1 MSRTLT
7 VYLAADLKKFSGPLR
22 QAETQAQG
30 FGGRIGRLGT
40 TLSGMLGPA
49 LIGAGIA
56 AGAMAVKLGVDG
68 VKAAIEDEAAVA
80 KLAQT
85 MTNLGLAHDTA
96 QVEASIAAM
105 ETELGIVDM
114 ELRPAYDRLVR
125 SIGDTDDA
133 MKAMSLAAD
142 ISAGTGKSLDAVVQ
156 ALGRAYDGNAEGLSR
171 LGAGLSS
178 TLLKS
183 GDMKAITEQL
193 ATTFGGQ
200 ATTKAQTYEGQIK
213 RLALE
218 FDNLKESFGR
228 GFLDGLGDANDST
241 NDFMKTMKDLE
252 PAIENIGKGLGDF
265 AVATV
270 QGTSDTFDF
279 MKQLDK
285 IADFVNGSGSLAI
298 FRLADQF
305 GLISDEAGAAA
316 EAEYQLYLANNDLIG
331 QMDPLARAL
340 YAAELRW
347 RGYADA
353 TRDAQLAAS
362 NLPLTIGELR
372 KVISPTVAAAI
383 EAGKTTATYGG
394 KLTDLN
400 ATVESVTTSTGG
412 LTKETDLLTTAFD
425 LQRGVVDKLQ
435 VTLDSQVAD
444 LEAATQAA
452 KNYSTTLASQLL
464 GGIDLGAAQET
475 GTDLGISTLDAFD
488 RQIEQANW
496 FGNVLSSIKAQGA
509 DQMLIDQLASLGP
522 AAGGALAQ
530 EMLDKGLVQTFSDRL
545 VDVVAV
551 ANTTAQAMVP
561 EFLTAGI
568 DSAEDFVDGTVEQ
581 LLKEQKRLKA
591 IGKNVGKGIGASI
604 KSEIAAAVAEAVRAA
619 QAAKTAAAAERA
631 SEIAAQQVV
640 VSEQQ
645 IAQALQRLISNSNAR
660 AGYSMGIPVQT
671 PVLG

>member
-22 QAETQAQG
+22 TAETQAKG
-30 FGGRIGRLGT
+30 FGGHIGRLGT

-56 AGAMAVKLGVDG
+56 AGAMAAKLGVDG

-96 QVEASIAAM
+96 QVEASIASM

-156 ALGRAYDGNAEGLSR
+156 ALGRAYDGNTQGLSR

-218 FDNLKESFGR
+218 FDNLKEAFGA
-228 GFLDGLGDANDST
+228 GFLRGLGDANGST
-241 NDFMKTMKDLE
+241 EDLLATMKDLE
-252 PAIENIGKGLGDF
+252 PELKNIGETAGDIAIG
-265 AVATV
+265 AVK
-270 QGTSDTFDF
+270 GTSSLLDMANAASTFDAF
-279 MKQLDK
+279 LAGFGRNLRSNV
-285 IADFVNGSGSLAI
+285 ADVLGI
-298 FRLADQF
+298 
-305 GLISDEAGAAA
+305 ISDEAGAAA
-316 EAEYQLYLANNDLIG
+316 DAEYQLYLANNGLIG
-331 QMDPLARAL
+331 QMDPLARGL

-353 TRDAQLAAS
+353 TLAARAASS
-362 NLPLTIGELR
+362 NVALTIGELR

-383 EAGKTTATYGG
+383 AAGKATATYGG

-400 ATVESVTTSTGG
+400 ATVKAVTTSTGG

-452 KNYSTTLASQLL
+452 KDYSTTLASQLL
-464 GGIDLGAAQET
+464 GGIDLGAAQQT
-475 GTDLGISTLDAFD
+475 GADLGMSTLDAFD
-488 RQIEQANW
+488 RQIEEAKW
-496 FGNVLSSIKAQGA
+496 FGNVLSSIKASGA
-509 DQMLIDQLASLGP
+509 DQRLIDQLASLGP

-530 EMLDKGLVQTFSDRL
+530 EMIDKGLVQTFSDRL
-545 VDVVAV
+545 VDVIDT

-561 EFLTAGI
+561 EFLVAGVA
-568 DSAEDFVDGTVEQ
+568 SAEQFVDGTIEQ
-581 LLKEQKRLKA
+581 LLKEQDRLKTIGKTIGKA
-591 IGKNVGKGIGASI
+591 IGKNI
-604 KSEIAAAVAEAVRAA
+604 KAEIAQAVAAAVAAA
-619 QAAKTAAAAERA
+619 QAAKTAASAERA
-631 SEIAAQQVV
+631 SQIAAQQVV

-660 AGYSMGIPVQT
+660 SGYSMGIPVPT

>member
-1 MSRTLT
+1 VSRTLT

-56 AGAMAVKLGVDG
+56 AGAMAAKLGVDG

-96 QVEASIAAM
+96 QVEASIASM

-156 ALGRAYDGNAEGLSR
+156 ALGRAYDGNTQGLSR

-213 RLALE
+213 RLGLE

-228 GFLDGLGDANDST
+228 GFLTGLGDANDKT
-241 NDFMKTMKDLE
+241 DELMATMKELE
-252 PAIENIGKGLGDF
+252 PELEKIGVAASKAAVGLAKFAAESANVVDGAIAMAEEPDWPKLVSHLRNTFEATDQFKGAIGSIPGVGRFLEDMYDI
-265 AVATV
+265 VAGFIALNDA
-270 QGTSDTFDF
+270 QGNAS
-279 MKQLDK
+279 LDIGGGEFPNVDK
-285 IADFVNGSGSLAI
+285 AGKAWAMYTEAKRDSITAARHNGQA
-298 FRLADQF
+298 LADEDKN
-305 GLISDEAGAAA
+305 LNR
-316 EAEYQLYLANNDLIG
+316 Y
-331 QMDPLARAL
+331 
-340 YAAELRW
+340 
-347 RGYADA
+347 
-353 TRDAQLAAS
+353 TAS
-362 NLPLTIGELR
+362 
-372 KVISPTVAAAI
+372 S
-383 EAGKTTATYGG
+383 
-394 KLTDLN
+394 
-400 ATVESVTTSTGG
+400 TSA
-412 LTKETDLLTTAFD
+412 TKETDLLTTAFD

-452 KNYSTTLASQLL
+452 KDYSTTLAGQLL

-475 GTDLGISTLDAFD
+475 GAELGISTLDAFD
-488 RQIEQANW
+488 RQIAEAEW
-496 FGNVLSSIKAQGA
+496 FGNVLSSIKANGA
-509 DQMLIDQLASLGP
+509 DQKLIDQLASLGP

-568 DSAEDFVDGTVEQ
+568 DSAEDFVDGTIEQ

-591 IGKNVGKGIGASI
+591 IGKNVGKGIGAGI

-660 AGYSMGIPVQT
+660 AGYSMGVPVAT

>member
-22 QAETQAQG
+22 TAETQAKG
-30 FGGRIGRLGT
+30 FGGHIGRLGT

-68 VKAAIEDEAAVA
+68 VKAAIEDEAAVS

-96 QVEASIAAM
+96 QVEASIAVM

-125 SIGDTDDA
+125 SIGDTDGA

-156 ALGRAYDGNAEGLSR
+156 ALGRAYDGNTQGLSR

-213 RLALE
+213 RLSLE

-228 GFLDGLGDANDST
+228 GFITGLGDANDST
-241 NDFMKTMKDLE
+241 DELMATLKELE
-252 PAIENIGKGLGDF
+252 PELEKLGSTLADVAIGGVKAASGLVDFNDNVGKASDF
-265 AVATV
+265 AVARF
-270 QGTSDTFDF
+270 SIS
-279 MKQLDK
+279 L
-285 IADFVNGSGSLAI
+285 IRNADALGI
-298 FRLADQF
+298 
-305 GLISDEAGAAA
+305 ISDEAGAAA
-316 EAEYQLYLANNDLIG
+316 EAEYQLYLANNGLIG
-331 QMDPLARAL
+331 QMDPLARGL

-347 RGYADA
+347 KGYADA
-353 TRDAQLAAS
+353 TRDAQLASS
-362 NLPLTIGELR
+362 NFALTTGELR

-400 ATVESVTTSTGG
+400 ATVKAVTTSTGG

-452 KNYSTTLASQLL
+452 KDYSTTLASQLL
-464 GGIDLGAAQET
+464 GGIDLGAAQQT
-475 GTDLGISTLDAFD
+475 GADLGMSTLDAFD
-488 RQIEQANW
+488 RQIEEAKW
-496 FGNVLSSIKAQGA
+496 FGNVLSSIKASGA
-509 DQMLIDQLASLGP
+509 DQRLIDQLASLGP

-530 EMLDKGLVQTFSDRL
+530 EMIDKGLVQTFSDRL
-545 VDVVAV
+545 VDVIDT

-561 EFLTAGI
+561 EFLVAGVA
-568 DSAEDFVDGTVEQ
+568 SAEQFVDGTIEQ
-581 LLKEQKRLKA
+581 LLKEQDRLKTIGKTIGKA
-591 IGKNVGKGIGASI
+591 IGKNI
-604 KSEIAAAVAEAVRAA
+604 KAEIAQAVAEAVAAA
-619 QAAKTAAAAERA
+619 QAAKTAASAERA
-631 SEIAAQQVV
+631 SQIAAQQVV

-660 AGYSMGIPVQT
+660 SGYSMGIPVPT

>member
-1 MSRTLT
+1 
-7 VYLAADLKKFSGPLR
+7 
-22 QAETQAQG
+22 
-30 FGGRIGRLGT
+30 
-40 TLSGMLGPA
+40 
-49 LIGAGIA
+49 
-56 AGAMAVKLGVDG
+56 

-96 QVEASIAAM
+96 QVEASIASM

-125 SIGDTDDA
+125 SIGDTDGA

-156 ALGRAYDGNAEGLSR
+156 ALGRAYDGNTQGLSR
-171 LGAGLSS
+171 LGAGLSA
-178 TLLKS
+178 TLLKT

-218 FDNLKESFGR
+218 FDNLKEAFGR
-228 GFLDGLGDANDST
+228 GFITGLGDANDST
-241 NDFMKTMKDLE
+241 DELMATLKELE
-252 PAIENIGKGLGDF
+252 PELEKLGSTLADVAIGGVKAASGLVDFNANVGKAADL
-265 AVATV
+265 AVARF
-270 QGTSDTFDF
+270 SIS
-279 MKQLDK
+279 L
-285 IADFVNGSGSLAI
+285 IRNADALGI
-298 FRLADQF
+298 
-305 GLISDEAGAAA
+305 ISDEAGAAA

-400 ATVESVTTSTGG
+400 ATVEAVTTSTGG

-452 KNYSTTLASQLL
+452 KDYSTTLAMQLL

-475 GTDLGISTLDAFD
+475 GTELGISTLDAFD
-488 RQIEQANW
+488 RQIAEAEW
-496 FGNVLSSIKAQGA
+496 FGNVLSSIKANGA
-509 DQMLIDQLASLGP
+509 DQKLIDQLASLGP

-568 DSAEDFVDGTVEQ
+568 DSAEDFVDGTIEQ

-591 IGKNVGKGIGASI
+591 IGKNVGKGIGAGI

-660 AGYSMGIPVQT
+660 AGYSMGIPVAT

>member
-22 QAETQAQG
+22 TAETQAKG
-30 FGGRIGRLGT
+30 FGGHIGRLGT

-68 VKAAIEDEAAVA
+68 VKAAIEDEAAVS

-96 QVEASIAAM
+96 QVEASIAVM

-125 SIGDTDDA
+125 SIGDTDGA

-156 ALGRAYDGNAEGLSR
+156 ALGRAYDGNTQGLSR

-213 RLALE
+213 RLSLE

-228 GFLDGLGDANDST
+228 GFITGLGDANDST
-241 NDFMKTMKDLE
+241 DELMATLKELE
-252 PAIENIGKGLGDF
+252 PELEKLGSTLADVAIGGVKAASGLVDFNDNVGKASDF
-265 AVATV
+265 AVARF
-270 QGTSDTFDF
+270 SIS
-279 MKQLDK
+279 L
-285 IADFVNGSGSLAI
+285 IRNADALGI
-298 FRLADQF
+298 
-305 GLISDEAGAAA
+305 ISDEAGAAA
-316 EAEYQLYLANNDLIG
+316 EAEYQLYLANNGLIG
-331 QMDPLARAL
+331 QMDPLARGL

-347 RGYADA
+347 KGYADA
-353 TRDAQLAAS
+353 TRDAQLASS
-362 NLPLTIGELR
+362 NFALTTGELR

-400 ATVESVTTSTGG
+400 ATVEAVTTSTGG

-452 KNYSTTLASQLL
+452 KDYSTTLASQLL
-464 GGIDLGAAQET
+464 GGIDLGAAQQT
-475 GTDLGISTLDAFD
+475 GADLGMSTLDAFD
-488 RQIEQANW
+488 RQIEEAKW
-496 FGNVLSSIKAQGA
+496 FGNVLSSIKASGA
-509 DQMLIDQLASLGP
+509 DQRLIDQLASLGP

-530 EMLDKGLVQTFSDRL
+530 EMIDKGLVQTFSDRL
-545 VDVVAV
+545 VDVIDT

-561 EFLTAGI
+561 EFLVAGVA
-568 DSAEDFVDGTVEQ
+568 SAEQFVDGTIEQ
-581 LLKEQKRLKA
+581 LLKEQDRLKTIGKTIGKA
-591 IGKNVGKGIGASI
+591 IGKNI
-604 KSEIAAAVAEAVRAA
+604 KAEIAQAVAEAVAAA
-619 QAAKTAAAAERA
+619 QAAKTAASAERA
-631 SEIAAQQVV
+631 SQIAAQQVV

-660 AGYSMGIPVQT
+660 SGYSMGIPVPT

>member
-30 FGGRIGRLGT
+30 FGGHIGRLGT

-96 QVEASIAAM
+96 QVEASIASM

-133 MKAMSLAAD
+133 MRAMSLAAD

-156 ALGRAYDGNAEGLSR
+156 ALGRAYDGNTQGLSR

-193 ATTFGGQ
+193 AATFGGQ

-213 RLALE
+213 RLGLE
-218 FDNLKESFGR
+218 FDNLKEALGR
-228 GFLDGLGDANDST
+228 GFITGLGDANDST
-241 NDFMKTMKDLE
+241 DELMATLKELE
-252 PAIENIGKGLGDF
+252 PELEKLGSTLADVAIGGVKAASGLVDFNDNVGKASDF
-265 AVATV
+265 AVARF
-270 QGTSDTFDF
+270 SIS
-279 MKQLDK
+279 L
-285 IADFVNGSGSLAI
+285 IRNADALGI
-298 FRLADQF
+298 
-305 GLISDEAGAAA
+305 ISDEAGAAA
-316 EAEYQLYLANNDLIG
+316 EAEYQLYLANAGLIG
-331 QMDPLARAL
+331 QMDPLARGL

-347 RGYADA
+347 KGYADA

-362 NLPLTIGELR
+362 NFALTTGELR

-383 EAGKTTATYGG
+383 AAGNATAAYGG
-394 KLTDLN
+394 VLVDYGRKVDS
-400 ATVESVTTSTGG
+400 ATGSTGA
-412 LTKETDLLTTAFD
+412 LNKETNLLTTAFD
-425 LQRGVVDKLQ
+425 LQRGVVEKLQ
-435 VTLDSQVAD
+435 GTLDSQVTD
-444 LEAATQAA
+444 LQAATQAA
-452 KNYSTTLASQLL
+452 KDYSTTLATQLL
-464 GGIDLGAAQET
+464 GGIDLGAAQQT
-475 GTDLGISTLDAFD
+475 GADLGISTLDAFD
-488 RQIEQANW
+488 RQIAEAEW

-509 DQMLIDQLASLGP
+509 DQRLIDQLASLGP

-568 DSAEDFVDGTVEQ
+568 DSAEDFVDGTIEQ
-581 LLKEQKRLKA
+581 LTKEQARLKA
-591 IGKNVGKGIGASI
+591 IGKNVGKGIGVNI
-604 KSEIAAAVAEAVRAA
+604 KAEIAEAVADAVRAA
-619 QAAKTAAAAERA
+619 NAAKTAAAAERA

-660 AGYSMGIPVQT
+660 AGYSMGIPVPT

>member
-22 QAETQAQG
+22 QAETQAKG
-30 FGGRIGRLGT
+30 FGGRIDRLGT

-49 LIGAGIA
+49 LIGAGMA

-125 SIGDTDDA
+125 SIGDTEDA

-142 ISAGTGKSLDAVVQ
+142 ISAGTGKTLDAVVQ
-156 ALGRAYDGNAEGLSR
+156 ALGRAYDGNTQGLSR
-171 LGAGLSS
+171 LGAGLSA

-183 GDMKAITEQL
+183 GNMKAITQQL

-213 RLALE
+213 RLELQ
-218 FDNLKESFGR
+218 FDNLKEAFGA
-228 GFLDGLGDANDST
+228 GFLQALGATEGKTGDLLQAMEDLKPALEDVGEAVGDLVVDLAGLVVASNKASKAGKRLLEEPNWD
-241 NDFMKTMKDLE
+241 DL
-252 PAIENIGKGLGDF
+252 G
-265 AVATV
+265 TV
-270 QGTSDTFDF
+270 
-279 MKQLDK
+279 L
-285 IADFVNGSGSLAI
+285 
-298 FRLADQF
+298 R
-305 GLISDEAGAAA
+305 EA
-316 EAEYQLYLANNDLIG
+316 
-331 QMDPLARAL
+331 
-340 YAAELRW
+340 
-347 RGYADA
+347 
-353 TRDAQLAAS
+353 AAS
-362 NLPLTIGELR
+362 NSYLIDTMIQGIPVIGPYVNLLYKLVGGYDALAGSANDAYLGVSRTAMAMGKGTPDIDASAAATLR
-372 KVISPTVAAAI
+372 WNAQAQALGKVIKYT
-383 EAGKTTATYGG
+383 GGNLKDYFAT
-394 KLTDLN
+394 LN
-400 ATVESVTTSTGG
+400 KTSTASGSA
-412 LTKETDLLTTAFD
+412 TKETDLLTTAFD

-452 KNYSTTLASQLL
+452 KDYSTTLASQLL
-464 GGIDLGAAQET
+464 GGIDLGAAQQT
-475 GTDLGISTLDAFD
+475 GAELGISTLDAFD
-488 RQIEQANW
+488 RQIAEAEW
-496 FGNVLSSIKAQGA
+496 FGNVLSSIKANGA
-509 DQMLIDQLASLGP
+509 DQKLIDQLASLGP

-660 AGYSMGIPVQT
+660 AGYSMGVPVAT